1 MLLPRK
7 YIISTLF
14 YEATRVLK
22 PKLDL
27 MLITQLWAN
36 AHMRART
43 HTHTHTHIK
52 QGSQKENNRFI
63 SRNAQVVQT
72 IDSSVKPTNK
82 RVKLM

>member
-43 HTHTHTHIK
+43 HTHTHTHTH
-52 QGSQKENNRFI
+52 QAR
-63 SRNAQVVQT
+63 
-72 IDSSVKPTNK
+72 KPK
-82 RVKLM
+82 RE